1 MFKLAWRNLTHE
13 RTRLAISVGGVAL
26 AVLLILVMSGI
37 FAGSE
42 EHAVAYIKNQP
53 APLWL
58 MQSGVENMHMASSIL
73 PPETV
78 ARVRAV
84 AGVAEVAGVLY
95 ANAGVDVSGAD
106 PDQALVFSY
115 VFGADPDASFS
126 GPWELV
132 EGDDD
137 LAPDEVVIDR
147 VLARRYGLGL
157 GDTVNILGYDLT
169 IAGLSEG
176 TFGLATSVT
185 FANKAALA
193 RLMGVPPDAA
203 SYILVRPEEG
213 ADLETLAARLR
224 QAAPEANLMTQG
236 DFAASDQEMIRQMGV
251 DVIRAMNLVA
261 YVVGLLVIGLTI
273 YTATVE
279 RAREYGV
286 LKAIGAN
293 LRRLLAVVFAQSFV
307 SAGLGF
313 LAGIGLAYGTAALVS
328 ALFPEMLILIEPAQL
343 LREAPILA
351 LITALAALL
360 PLGRIA
366 RLDPMVVFQA

>member
-1 MFKLAWRNLTHE
+1 
-13 RTRLAISVGGVAL
+13 
-26 AVLLILVMSGI
+26 
-37 FAGSE
+37 
-42 EHAVAYIKNQP
+42 
-53 APLWL
+53 
-58 MQSGVENMHMASSIL
+58 MASSTL

-78 ARVRAV
+78 ARIREVD
-84 AGVAEVAGVLY
+84 GVAEVAGVLY
-95 ANAGVDVSGAD
+95 ANAGVDLGE
-106 PDQALVFSY
+106 ALIFSY
-115 VFGADPDASFS
+115 VFGADPDASFG
-126 GPWELV
+126 GPWNLV
-132 EGDDD
+132 EGTDD

-147 VLARRYGLGL
+147 VIANRHGLGL
-157 GDTVNILGYDLT
+157 GDQVNILGYDLT

-176 TFGLATSVT
+176 TFGLATSMT
-185 FANKAALA
+185 FVNKAALA
-193 RLMGVPPDAA
+193 LLMGVPPDGA
-203 SYILVRPEEG
+203 SYILIRPEES
-213 ADLETLAARLR
+213 ADLDALGSRLR
-224 QAAPEANLMTQG
+224 NVAPDASLMTRA

-251 DVIRAMNLVA
+251 DVVRAMNMVA

-286 LKAIGAN
+286 LKAIGADTRN
-293 LRRLLAVVFAQSFV
+293 LLTVVFAQAFV

-328 ALFPEMLILIEPAQL
+328 SLFPEMLILIEPAQL
-343 LREAPILA
+343 LREAPILV